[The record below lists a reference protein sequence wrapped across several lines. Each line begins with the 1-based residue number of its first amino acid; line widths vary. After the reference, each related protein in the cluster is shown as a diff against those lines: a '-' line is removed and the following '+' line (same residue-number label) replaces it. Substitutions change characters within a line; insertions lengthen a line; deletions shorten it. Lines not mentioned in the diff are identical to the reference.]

1 MISLTP
7 AQRDAVQCQ
16 DNLMLSACPGSGKT
30 RVIVAKLLRLA
41 ESVEATPRSIGCITY
56 TNAAVDEIEAR
67 VRQVGTNALFDR
79 CEIATIHS
87 FCLQFILRPYRW
99 MLQELPADLKIL
111 TREMRLFDRLVRT
124 VEDEQGSETQFRT
137 FEDYAS
143 IRMNIYGDPAGSGME
158 KGIVTEATARRFWEL
173 MLANGYIDF
182 SMILY
187 YSLQIIRDHPFV
199 GDGLSSRFA
208 WLLVDEFQDT
218 TDVQVEILRVLQE
231 RLHSQFFLVGDE
243 HQSIHAFAGARPD
256 LANEFA
262 NLIGA
267 RQDIFLSGNFR
278 SVEQIIVPAQ
288 KLIPRDPAMYPS
300 GKAAGSDGSV
310 TYVHAPNATDAVTDH
325 FLPQLEENGIPL
337 GQAAILAPW
346 WHHLVPIAR
355 TLRGFDVPVF
365 GPGARPYQRRRLF
378 ASLAEQLGA
387 SVASETLRVLPGVE
401 KALFRLISEAMGA
414 SRFDLFSYKGRRM
427 SLALVYEAKRIAD
440 LHLGGMDW
448 LRECAQSAG
457 QILMAEEWIDA
468 ATAEAIEPSV
478 EEMHADMTR
487 NEIDVAN
494 LQIEDLG
501 LFADPDSAIKL
512 ITMHNSKGREFDAVA
527 IVHANEGQIPHFTAR
542 TEEEFEEARRL
553 FYVGITRA
561 RRHLVVCSD
570 QSHYNNVPTRFI
582 DEAGLD

>member
-7 AQRDAVQCQ
+7 NQREAVRCQ

-30 RVIVAKLLRLA
+30 RVIIAKLLRLA
-41 ESVEATPRSIGCITY
+41 EIVEATPRSIGCITY
-56 TNAAVDEIEAR
+56 TNSAVDEIEVR
-67 VRQVGTNALFDR
+67 VRRVGTNALFDR

-87 FCLQFILRPYRW
+87 FCLQFILRPFRW
-99 MLQELPADLKIL
+99 MLRELPADLKIL
-111 TREMRLFDRLVRT
+111 TREMRLFDRLVRA
-124 VEDEQGSETQFRT
+124 VEDEQRRETQFST
-137 FEDYAS
+137 LEGYAS
-143 IRMNIYGDPAGSGME
+143 IRMNIYGCPAGSGIE
-158 KGIVTEATARRFWEL
+158 GGIVTEATARRFWEL
-173 MLANGYIDF
+173 MLSNGYIDF

-187 YSLQIIRDHPFV
+187 YSLQILRDHPFV

-218 TDVQVEILRVLQE
+218 TDVQVEILRALQE

-256 LANEFA
+256 LANVFA
-262 NLIGA
+262 NQIGA

-278 SVEQIIVPAQ
+278 SVEQIIAPAQ
-288 KLIPRDPAMYPS
+288 TLIPRDPEMYPS
-300 GKAAGSDGSV
+300 EKVAGSDGSV

-325 FLPQLEENGIPL
+325 FLPLLEENGIPL

-346 WHHLVPIAR
+346 WRHLVPIAR
-355 TLRGFDVPVF
+355 KLRGFDVPVF

-378 ASLAEQLGA
+378 AVLAEQLGA
-387 SVASETLRVLPGVE
+387 SVASETLWELPGVE

-414 SRFDLFSYKGRRM
+414 SRFDLFSYKGRRI
-427 SLALVYEAKRIAD
+427 SLALVYEAKRVAD
-440 LHLGGMDW
+440 LHPGGMDW
-448 LRECAQSAG
+448 LTECAQSAG
-457 QILMAEEWIDA
+457 QILMAEDWIDA
-468 ATAEAIEPSV
+468 ATVEAINASV
-478 EEMHADMTR
+478 EEMHADMSR
-487 NEIDVAN
+487 NKIDVAN

-512 ITMHNSKGREFDAVA
+512 ITIHNSKGREFDAVA
-527 IVHANEGQIPHFTAR
+527 IVHANEGQIPHFTAQ

-570 QSHYNNVPTRFI
+570 QSRYSNVPTRFI
-582 DEAGLD
+582 GEAGLE